1 METKRTPVVQATIAL
16 DGTMSPNGSL
26 RLDFSHGKQLQLQI
40 GDLNE
45 AILEQA
51 VLHGLKQKLVDAA
64 AISRDPETGRS
75 ATVEDKFEAVKAV
88 FDRLLSGQWNAT
100 REGGGQVKGGLLV
113 EALCRLYPSKPREG
127 LVEFV
132 AAKTDKEKAALRKNP
147 KVAAIIA
154 QIKAEKGSDSDDDS
168 DELLAELGDA
178 PM

>member
-1 METKRTPVVQATIAL
+1 METKRTPVIQATIADSTLVLAFQNGEHITL
-16 DGTMSPNGSL
+16 DPATMSQDI
-26 RLDFSHGKQLQLQI
+26 R
-40 GDLNE
+40 
-45 AILEQA
+45 EQA
-51 VLHGLKQKLVDAA
+51 MLHGFKQKLVDAA

-75 ATVEDKFEAVKAV
+75 ATVQDKFNAVAEV
-88 FDRLLSGQWNAT
+88 FNRLTAGQWNAT
-100 REGGGQVKGGLLV
+100 REGGGQVKGGVLV
-113 EALCRLYPSKPREG
+113 EALCRLYPAKPREG

-154 QIKAEKGSDSDDDS
+154 QIKAEKDSDSDDDS